1 MFDFLIIL
9 SGSGPATIRLP
20 LVSRSVFA
28 LILALVERQGMR
40 AEHFAVID
48 VSIVAATTYIGT
60 YLGLLANGR
69 ELDGSLR

>member
-1 MFDFLIIL
+1 
-9 SGSGPATIRLP
+9 
-20 LVSRSVFA
+20 
-28 LILALVERQGMR
+28 MR

-69 ELDGSLR
+69 ELDGSLG